1 MMMKLTIEKTESD
14 RELLSQLLS
23 ELKKEGLLSGNQVIE
38 VQLYCIFLLFIFI
51 ICLNV
56 LSSVKKCEKSFIF
69 IFV

>member
-38 VQLYCIFLLFIFI
+38 VQHFCFLYLLF
-51 ICLNV
+51 V
-56 LSSVKKCEKSFIF
+56 LMLCQVKCEKSFIF
-69 IFV
+69 I

>member
-38 VQLYCIFLLFIFI
+38 VQFQYIVCFL
-51 ICLNV
+51 
-56 LSSVKKCEKSFIF
+56 
-69 IFV
+69 